1 MAAPSVV
8 VVGAAVVVV
17 VGDGVV
23 ETYEDPS
30 VNISVV
36 TARDT
41 VVGISV
47 VVELAVRVV
56 ASVAGDIVVCG
67 GINSINS
74 TMPVDGRATSPVAVD
89 ETTG

>member
-23 ETYEDPS
+23 ETKEDPS

-36 TARDT
+36 TAGDT
-41 VVGISV
+41 VVVGISV
-47 VVELAVRVV
+47 VVELAV
-56 ASVAGDIVVCG
+56 
-67 GINSINS
+67 
-74 TMPVDGRATSPVAVD
+74 
-89 ETTG
+89 